1 MASKS
6 GKAASLRLRTRIR
19 LEPDAEGE
27 GGMLF
32 DTQTAMICACN
43 SSAWTVVSAMRKGND
58 ADKLTGLITE
68 AYEVDQTTARKD
80 VLSLIKEL
88 RTLDILEPD

>member
-1 MASKS
+1 MASRS
-6 GKAASLRLRTRIR
+6 SRSASLRLRSRIR
-19 LEPDAEGE
+19 LEPDVEGE

-43 SSAWTVVSAMRKGND
+43 SSAWTIVSAMRTGND
-58 ADKLTGLITE
+58 ADRLTGLITE
-68 AYEVDQTTARKD
+68 AYEIDKSTARKD

>member
-1 MASKS
+1 
-6 GKAASLRLRTRIR
+6 
-19 LEPDAEGE
+19 
-27 GGMLF
+27 MLF

>member
-6 GKAASLRLRTRIR
+6 GKSASLRLRSRIR
-19 LEPDAEGE
+19 LEADADGE

-68 AYEVDQTTARKD
+68 AYDVNQTTARRD

>member
-6 GKAASLRLRTRIR
+6 GKTASLRLRSRIR

-68 AYEVDQTTARKD
+68 SYEVDQTTARKD

>member
-1 MASKS
+1 
-6 GKAASLRLRTRIR
+6 
-19 LEPDAEGE
+19 
-27 GGMLF
+27 
-32 DTQTAMICACN
+32 
-43 SSAWTVVSAMRKGND
+43 MRKGND